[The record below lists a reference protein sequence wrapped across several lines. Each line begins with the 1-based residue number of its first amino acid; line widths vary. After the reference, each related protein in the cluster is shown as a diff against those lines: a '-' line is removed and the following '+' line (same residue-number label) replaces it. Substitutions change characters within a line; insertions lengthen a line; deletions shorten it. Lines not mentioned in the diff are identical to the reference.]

1 MSILKRYSVQLL
13 FITAA
18 ILLVFNLGAPPIY
31 ILDEAKNAQAAR
43 EMLENHEA
51 VVPTFNAEPRL
62 HKPPLHYYFMQA
74 GYMMFGINAFGA
86 RFFSALMGWLTIWL
100 TWYFTKRFIGRRPAF
115 WAAATLLLSTQFM
128 FEFRLA
134 VPDPY
139 LIFFFTAGICCFYAY
154 MMEGRIRWLLLSAL
168 AVALAALAKGPVA
181 LLLTGSS
188 LFCWTLLAGRWQAL
202 WTWKILL
209 YGAVILA
216 VATPWYIAVHI
227 ATDGAFTREFFFT
240 HNLSRFSSPMEGHG
254 GSPLL
259 IPLFALAGL
268 LPLSFFLPV
277 ALRQK
282 SALYGNR
289 FFLLSLCVAVI
300 TMLFFSLSGTKL
312 PNYPMP
318 CYPFLAIVAGC
329 GVAKLL
335 SPGSA
340 RYGRYAFWCLLV
352 VSIALLIAAY
362 IALSYEKTLTG
373 TAYLPLAFLIPVVTV
388 GMGLLRLYRHG
399 VKAALFILIPGYA
412 VFNLVAVSW
421 VYPAIY
427 RQNPVAKTMHLFRP
441 GERVYAYRLYNP
453 AFNFYLNKPITVI
466 RDETSLRELLI
477 RSPDAK
483 VIGRAQELEA
493 LPGIP
498 VRILA
503 KEKDLFERPVT
514 VIFSGR

>member
-86 RFFSALMGWLTIWL
+86 RFFSAVMGWLTIWL
-100 TWYFTKRFIGRRPAF
+100 TWYFTKRFLGRRPAF

-240 HNLSRFSSPMEGHG
+240 HNLSRFSSP
-254 GSPLL
+254 
-259 IPLFALAGL
+259 
-268 LPLSFFLPV
+268 
-277 ALRQK
+277 
-282 SALYGNR
+282 
-289 FFLLSLCVAVI
+289 
-300 TMLFFSLSGTKL
+300 
-312 PNYPMP
+312 
-318 CYPFLAIVAGC
+318 
-329 GVAKLL
+329 
-335 SPGSA
+335 
-340 RYGRYAFWCLLV
+340 
-352 VSIALLIAAY
+352 
-362 IALSYEKTLTG
+362 
-373 TAYLPLAFLIPVVTV
+373 
-388 GMGLLRLYRHG
+388 
-399 VKAALFILIPGYA
+399 
-412 VFNLVAVSW
+412 
-421 VYPAIY
+421 
-427 RQNPVAKTMHLFRP
+427 
-441 GERVYAYRLYNP
+441 
-453 AFNFYLNKPITVI
+453 
-466 RDETSLRELLI
+466 
-477 RSPDAK
+477 
-483 VIGRAQELEA
+483 
-493 LPGIP
+493 
-498 VRILA
+498 
-503 KEKDLFERPVT
+503 
-514 VIFSGR
+514 